1 MSVCS
6 IAARATARQSTG
18 SVTEP
23 KTTETV
29 EAKDSPLVAMA
40 PQSADTTSSQEPGPP
55 IPGPVTPD
63 DQVDEEP
70 TPEANSEEDADQ
82 LSDAADVAL
91 SEGTLTRARFGTT
104 NTPEIPR
111 DKRRPFR
118 LDWVSLSRIE
128 VKASTD
134 PTTLMLANSL
144 HPCAEDTLLQN
155 KGMLPMFG
163 MIPPQGFFKGE
174 TFAAVLDWGWVEAA
188 RRLLDA
194 EIPVVVYCSAAA
206 AKVSALYQLA
216 TYHQLKFT
224 SNREGLRARI
234 ISLHTALLSDGADY
248 LDIPSKAYLAWLA
261 GRRESALRPS
271 EKGTRRKRHSNRQEL
286 SAASDKPKKVG

>member
-1 MSVCS
+1 
-6 IAARATARQSTG
+6 
-18 SVTEP
+18 
-23 KTTETV
+23 
-29 EAKDSPLVAMA
+29 
-40 PQSADTTSSQEPGPP
+40 
-55 IPGPVTPD
+55 
-63 DQVDEEP
+63 
-70 TPEANSEEDADQ
+70 
-82 LSDAADVAL
+82 
-91 SEGTLTRARFGTT
+91 
-104 NTPEIPR
+104 
-111 DKRRPFR
+111 
-118 LDWVSLSRIE
+118 
-128 VKASTD
+128 
-134 PTTLMLANSL
+134 
-144 HPCAEDTLLQN
+144 
-155 KGMLPMFG
+155 MFG

-261 GRRESALRPS
+261 GRRECALRPS

>member
-82 LSDAADVAL
+82 SQMPQTLRSPKAL
-91 SEGTLTRARFGTT
+91 SPAPGSERPILQRFPAT
-104 NTPEIPR
+104 NVGHFVWTG
-111 DKRRPFR
+111 
-118 LDWVSLSRIE
+118 S
-128 VKASTD
+128 
-134 PTTLMLANSL
+134 
-144 HPCAEDTLLQN
+144 HCAE
-155 KGMLPMFG
+155 
-163 MIPPQGFFKGE
+163 
-174 TFAAVLDWGWVEAA
+174 
-188 RRLLDA
+188 
-194 EIPVVVYCSAAA
+194 
-206 AKVSALYQLA
+206 
-216 TYHQLKFT
+216 
-224 SNREGLRARI
+224 
-234 ISLHTALLSDGADY
+234 
-248 LDIPSKAYLAWLA
+248 SK
-261 GRRESALRPS
+261 
-271 EKGTRRKRHSNRQEL
+271 
-286 SAASDKPKKVG
+286 